1 MANWILLGVPSLE
14 EEFSS
19 IVQTSDVRCKG
30 GGGGGVPVIVNACST
45 FLECSDERDL
55 VMPI

>member
-30 GGGGGVPVIVNACST
+30 GGVPVIVNACST